1 MNRDDVL
8 DTKACAAAEPAG
20 GACTI
25 RRVEV
30 RACVLRQQDRGWR
43 FARGSI
49 PAVHGWI
56 VTLVSHTGQ
65 RGEGHVLA
73 APLAAPDAPRARRVI
88 GEVAPALIGADA
100 RRLDELHA
108 VVAEAAPDD
117 PCVAAGFVAALYEL
131 AARSAGVP
139 LHQLLGTRLRDTVP
153 TVRLIPIAAPD
164 AMAAQARVLVQ
175 RGWRAL
181 KLKLDGS
188 ADDDVARVRAVRAEV
203 GPAVRLAVDANQ
215 AYAADVAIDVC
226 RALRPH
232 GVAVMEQPVPAADR
246 EGLKRVSDAAP
257 MLVEADEAIGSLA
270 GLTELIAMR
279 AAGSYNLKI
288 HYLGGLRNALAALRL
303 CEAASVPCRLGAVF
317 APRLAAAQAAH
328 LAAVARSLHGGAEIA
343 EFDHLLD
350 DPYGGYEAR
359 DGAVSVPRGAGSGIA
374 PLPPRAGDDEE
385 DLDKETP

>member
-1 MNRDDVL
+1 M
-8 DTKACAAAEPAG
+8 DTPIARPPVRTKLGPD
-20 GACTI
+20 ACTI

-30 RACVLRQQDRGWR
+30 RTCVQRQLAPGWR

-49 PAVHGWI
+49 PEVHGWL
-56 VTLVSHTGQ
+56 VTLVSQAGV

-73 APLAAPDAPRARRVI
+73 TPLAAPDAARARRVI
-88 GEVAPALIGADA
+88 GEVSPALIGADA
-100 RRLDELHA
+100 SQLEELHA
-108 VVAEAAPDD
+108 VVSEAAAGDA
-117 PCVAAGFVAALYEL
+117 CVAAGFVAALYEL

-139 LHQLLGTRLRDTVP
+139 LHRLLGTALRDTIA
-153 TVRLIPIAAPD
+153 TVRLIPIAAPE
-164 AMAAQARVLVQ
+164 AMAAQARALVQ

-215 AYAADVAIDVC
+215 AYAADDAIDVC
-226 RALRPH
+226 RALLPH

-246 EGLKRVSDAAP
+246 DALKRVSDAAP
-257 MLVEADEAIGSLA
+257 MPVEADEAIGSLA
-270 GLTELIAMR
+270 GLAELIEMR

-288 HYLGGLRNALAALRL
+288 HYLGGLHNALAALRL

-328 LAAVARSLHGGAEIA
+328 LAAVARALHGGAEIA

-350 DPYGGYEAR
+350 DPYGGYEPR
-359 DGAVSVPRGAGSGIA
+359 DGAVPVPPGAGSGIA
-374 PLPPRAGDDEE
+374 PLAPRAEDEAG
-385 DLDKETP
+385 LDKETP